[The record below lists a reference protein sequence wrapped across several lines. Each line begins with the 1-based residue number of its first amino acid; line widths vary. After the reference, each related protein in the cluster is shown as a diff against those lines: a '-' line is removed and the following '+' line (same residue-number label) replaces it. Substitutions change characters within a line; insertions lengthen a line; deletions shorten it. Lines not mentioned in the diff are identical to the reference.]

1 MIAAA
6 TGFFDGVHLGHRKVL
21 TRLCE
26 IAKARGEKSVV
37 VTFWPHPRSVLQQQ
51 AYNLRLLT
59 TLEEKRDL
67 FKEIGINRTI
77 ILKFTKEFSLLTT
90 EEFLSVYLKKKYDVD
105 TLVIG
110 YDHKIGHDVNET
122 QAEMI
127 EIARKVGIEV
137 VRVNEYVDGESSD
150 NKGVSSSGE
159 IISSTKIRHILEG
172 GNIAKANS
180 FLGYRYGLKGV
191 IVSGKHIGRTIGF
204 PTANLKLY
212 NPLKLVPENGVYS
225 VYVEVNGKTYMG
237 VCNIGVRPTVGDN
250 NEKTIETHILDFD
263 EDIYGLDLKIEF
275 VDRMRQ
281 ESKFDSLEKLKEQLC
296 LDKQQARSFLSAAL
310 PHIVLR

>member
-21 TRLCE
+21 ERLCE
-26 IAKARGEKSVV
+26 IAKEKGEKSAV

-67 FKEIGINRTI
+67 FKEIGINRII

-90 EEFLSVYLKKKYDVD
+90 EEFLSVYLRKKYDID

-122 QAEMI
+122 QEEMI
-127 EIARKVGIEV
+127 GIARKVGIEV
-137 VRVNEYVDGESSD
+137 VRVDECIGAGPGKTGGAN
-150 NKGVSSSGE
+150 GE
-159 IISSTKIRHILEG
+159 IISSTKIRHLIED
-172 GNIAKANS
+172 GNIEKANS

-191 IVSGKHIGRTIGF
+191 VVAGKQIGRTIGF

-225 VYVEVNGKTYMG
+225 VYVEVDGKTYMG
-237 VCNIGVRPTVGDN
+237 ICNIGVRPTVGSD

-263 EDIYGLDLKIEF
+263 EDIYGLDLKLEF
-275 VDRMRQ
+275 VARMRC
-281 ESKFDSLEKLKEQLC
+281 ESKFDSLDKLKEQLC
-296 LDKQQARSFLSAAL
+296 LDKQNARDSLLTAL
-310 PHIVLR
+310 KHVVLR

>member
-21 TRLCE
+21 ARLCE
-26 IAKARGEKSVV
+26 IAKAKGEKSAV

-67 FKEIGINRTI
+67 IKDIGVNRVI

-90 EEFLSVYLKKKYDVD
+90 EEFLSVYLKKKYDID

-122 QAEMI
+122 QEEMI
-127 EIARKVGIEV
+127 QIANKVGIEV
-137 VRVNEYVDGESSD
+137 VRVDECVGSAGVNPEF
-150 NKGVSSSGE
+150 KGGE
-159 IISSTKIRHILEG
+159 IISSTKIRHILEAG
-172 GNIAKANS
+172 DVEKANS
-180 FLGYRYGLKGV
+180 YLGYQYGLKGV
-191 IVSGKHIGRTIGF
+191 VVSGKQIGRTIGF

-237 VCNIGVRPTVGDN
+237 ICNIGVRPTVGDN

-263 EDIYGLDLKIEF
+263 EDIYGLDMKIEF
-275 VDRMRQ
+275 AGRMRE
-281 ESKFDSLEKLKEQLC
+281 ESKFDSLERLKEQLC
-296 LDKQQARSFLSAAL
+296 IDKQQARNSLSAAL